1 MRRTPSPWPS
11 ASRTASGRHDRRVI
25 ASVEGRV
32 GAIAP
37 DSLVIETGGVGYRV
51 FCGPGTLA
59 AARAGQ
65 ALKLHTHHLVRDDL
79 QALYGFRTTE
89 ELGFFEL
96 LITVTGVGPKV
107 GLAIVGSRP
116 VADLQLAILQGDEA
130 ILTAVTGVGKRLA
143 ARIVLE
149 LKEKVAAAGGAG
161 AVGRAGTAGASESE
175 VGAALQALGY
185 SANEAR
191 EASRG
196 AVASLPPGA
205 SLEDRVKA
213 ALRVLRRD

>member
-1 MRRTPSPWPS
+1 
-11 ASRTASGRHDRRVI
+11 VI

-32 GAIAP
+32 GGISP
-37 DSLVIETGGVGYRV
+37 DSVVIEAGGVGYRV
-51 FCGPGTLA
+51 FCGPNTLS
-59 AARAGQ
+59 AARDGTS
-65 ALKLHTHHLVRDDL
+65 LRLHTHHVVRDDV

-107 GLAIVGSRP
+107 GLAIVSSRP
-116 VADLQLAILQGDEA
+116 VADLQLAIFQGDEA
-130 ILTAVTGVGKRLA
+130 NLTAITGVGKRLA

-149 LKEKVAAAGGAG
+149 LKERVSAAGGAG
-161 AVGRAGTAGASESE
+161 VVGAAGSTGASESE
-175 VGAALQALGY
+175 VSAALQALGY

-191 EASRG
+191 DASRG